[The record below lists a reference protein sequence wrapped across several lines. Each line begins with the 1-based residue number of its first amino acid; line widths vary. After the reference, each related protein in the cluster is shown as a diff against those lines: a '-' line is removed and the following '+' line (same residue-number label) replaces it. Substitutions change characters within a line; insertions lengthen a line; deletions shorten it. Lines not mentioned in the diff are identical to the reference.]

1 MMTLTLKMLGLLEGP
16 GAFAKKIRE
25 VHGFNV
31 PRNIVYN
38 LMADIDPEG
47 LQSRGGVGQPKKR
60 RRNQRFV
67 SPVSKLCAEKMQH
80 FH

>member
-38 LMADIDPEG
+38 LMADIEPEG
-47 LQSRGGVGQPKKR
+47 LQSRFILITNPHSS
-60 RRNQRFV
+60 FI
-67 SPVSKLCAEKMQH
+67 
-80 FH
+80 FI